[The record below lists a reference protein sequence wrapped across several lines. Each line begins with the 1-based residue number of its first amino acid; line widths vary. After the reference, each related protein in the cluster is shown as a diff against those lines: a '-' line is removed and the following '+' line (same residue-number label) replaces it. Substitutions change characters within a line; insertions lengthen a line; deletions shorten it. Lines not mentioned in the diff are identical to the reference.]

1 MPVVAG
7 AVLAVFAAAGI
18 ASSVSAGTVTGAR
31 PGHLVLV
38 QAPPGGTDLQ
48 PQTKAMSSATLKG
61 LVGLV

>member
-1 MPVVAG
+1 VPAG
-7 AVLAVFAAAGI
+7 AGQDGI
-18 ASSVSAGTVTGAR
+18 Q
-31 PGHLVLV
+31 V

>member
-31 PGHLVLV
+31 PGHLVL